1 MQSSD
6 YFAGGGWNLFMK
18 AQWAPL
24 LKSVL
29 TSFVSFL
36 ADYGLLYALTEWV
49 GLYYLL
55 SAALSFSLA
64 NTLNFFLCARWVF
77 PGRGRRLGQWGAFLL
92 VGAVG
97 LALNVGLMALFT
109 DCLGL
114 YYMLSKVLAASLV
127 FFWNY
132 AMRKRAV
139 FRA

>member
-1 MQSSD
+1 MRTH
-6 YFAGGGWNLFMK
+6 WV
-18 AQWAPL
+18 PL
-24 LKSVL
+24 VKSVV

-36 ADYGLLYALTEWV
+36 VDYGLLYLLTEGA
-49 GLYYLL
+49 GLYYLF

-64 NTLNFFLCARWVF
+64 NTLNFFLCALWVF
-77 PGRGRRLGQWGAFLL
+77 PGRGRSLGQWGAFLA

-97 LALNVGLMALFT
+97 LALNVGLMALLT

-114 YYMLSKVLAASLV
+114 YYMLSKIVAASLV

-132 AMRKRAV
+132 AMRKKAV